1 MLNRIKE
8 LDGLRGIAVVLVMAL
23 HIFKRA
29 AYFTEHPVLETITQF
44 TTVGW
49 VGVDI
54 FFTLSGFLITSI
66 LLKSKTEEHY
76 FRNFYVRRALRIFP
90 LYYAAIGFVLLFAP
104 KVEPEFTAQLNT
116 ALPIMLLYQQNW
128 ALLFKGFYIT
138 QYLGITWSLAI
149 EEQFYFIWPFV
160 VYKLNKEQL
169 VKASIGYIAVSMV
182 ARILGTLLWPDVSQ
196 ASTFFYYTSFARFE
210 EMLFGGL
217 LAVFLTYDGSHEKVR
232 RYALPLFVV
241 AFVVFIALHILS
253 LPGSPHPEHSSV
265 PLMLGG
271 YTTAALFSLGLIGV
285 FVTHPPENILRRI
298 FQNPILTFLGKYSYS
313 IYLFHMTAT
322 LILLD
327 VFWHSE
333 LRGWKPFVLY
343 PIATYVASIG
353 IALLTWNLLEKHM
366 LSLKKYFEYK
376 DPQGSSR

>member
-8 LDGLRGIAVVLVMAL
+8 LDGLRGVAVVLVMAL

-29 AYFTEHPVLETITQF
+29 AYFTEHPVLLAFTKF

-76 FRNFYVRRALRIFP
+76 FKNFYVRRALRIFP
-90 LYYAAIGFVLLFAP
+90 LYYVAIVFVLLFAP
-104 KVEPEFTAQLNT
+104 KVEPEFMAQLKT

-128 ALLFKGFYIT
+128 ALLFKNFHIT

-149 EEQFYFIWPFV
+149 EEQFYFLWPFI
-160 VYKLNKEQL
+160 VYKLNREQL
-169 VKASIGYIAVSMV
+169 VKASVWYIAVSMIV
-182 ARILGTLLWPDVSQ
+182 RILGTLFWPNLSQ

-217 LAVFLTYDGSHEKVR
+217 LAVFLTYEGSQEKVR
-232 RYALPLFVV
+232 RYAHPLF
-241 AFVVFIALHILS
+241 FVSFAIFIALHLLS

-271 YTTAALFSLGLIGV
+271 YTTAALFTLGLIGV
-285 FVTHPPENILRRI
+285 FVTHPPETILRRI
-298 FQNPILTFLGKYSYS
+298 FHNPVLTFLGKYSYS

-327 VFWHSE
+327 VFWHSGM
-333 LRGWKPFVLY
+333 RGWKPYVLF
-343 PIATYVASIG
+343 PITTYIASVL

-366 LSLKKYFEYK
+366 LNLKKYFEYK
-376 DPQGSSR
+376 NPTETSR

>member
-1 MLNRIKE
+1 MENRIKE

-23 HIFKRA
+23 HLFKRA
-29 AYFTEHPVLETITQF
+29 GYFTEHPILEGVITIS
-44 TTVGW
+44 TVGW

-66 LLKSKTEEHY
+66 LLKSKTDEHY
-76 FRNFYVRRALRIFP
+76 FKNFYVRRALRIFP
-90 LYYAAIGFVLLFAP
+90 LYYAAIAFVLFFAP
-104 KVEPEFTAQLNT
+104 KVEPEFTAQLGT

-149 EEQFYFIWPFV
+149 EEQFYLIWPFI
-160 VYKLNKEQL
+160 VYKLDRDKL
-169 VKASIGYIAVSMV
+169 VKFSIGYIALSII
-182 ARILGTLLWPDVSQ
+182 ARTFGTLLWPDLPQ

-217 LAVFLTYDGSHEKVR
+217 LATFLTYDGALEKVK
-232 RYALPLFVV
+232 RYALPLFLASFTV
-241 AFVVFIALHILS
+241 FVALHILS
-253 LPGSPHPEHSSV
+253 LPGSPHPEHASL
-265 PLMLGG
+265 PLTLGG
-271 YTTAALFSLGLIGV
+271 YTTAALFTVGLIGI
-285 FVTHPPENILRRI
+285 FVTHPPRNIFRRI
-298 FQNPILTFLGKYSYS
+298 FGNPVLTFLGKYSYS
-313 IYLFHMTAT
+313 MYLFHMSAA

-343 PIATYVASIG
+343 PLSTYVVTVV

-366 LSLKKYFEYK
+366 LNLKKFFEYK
-376 DPQGSSR
+376 S

>member
-1 MLNRIKE
+1 MLSRIKE
-8 LDGLRGIAVVLVMAL
+8 LDGLRGVAVVLVMAL

-29 AYFTEHPVLETITQF
+29 AYFTDHALLETFTTI

-66 LLKSKTEEHY
+66 LLRSKTEEHY

-90 LYYAAIGFVLLFAP
+90 LYYAAIALVLLFAP
-104 KVEPEFTAQLNT
+104 KVEPEFTEQLST

-128 ALLFKGFYIT
+128 ALLFNGFHIT

-149 EEQFYFIWPFV
+149 EEQFYFIWPFI
-160 VYKLNKEQL
+160 VYKLSREQL
-169 VKASIGYIAVSMV
+169 VKASVGYIVVSIIV
-182 ARILGTLLWPDVSQ
+182 RILGTLFWPSISQ

-217 LAVFLTYDGSHEKVR
+217 LAVFITYEGSHEKVR
-232 RYALPLFVV
+232 RFAAPLFIISL
-241 AFVVFIALHILS
+241 AVFIILHLMS
-253 LPGSPHPEHSSV
+253 LPDSLHPAYSSI
-265 PLMLGG
+265 PLTLGG

-285 FVTHPPENILRRI
+285 FITHPPENILRRI

-313 IYLFHMTAT
+313 IYLFHMTAA

-333 LRGWKPFVLY
+333 LRGWKPYILYSVTTYIVSVL
-343 PIATYVASIG
+343 

-376 DPQGSSR
+376 DPPESSR